1 MSKRK
6 NTSPGF
12 EKIAQTRELPPLVL
26 DQKWHQLFLDGSKP
40 VKVAK
45 LEQKVS
51 GHLSRQGHLT
61 QELKEL
67 KSLKNKLMKNI
78 VANMDEIGEQ
88 GQETGRLQENR
99 RLITEINQRMDSCRG
114 ELDKLQDTMRQDN
127 EQLMAETLEYC
138 YGIMNSNE
146 KEQEELAQWIAKT
159 RTELKV
165 KIIRKD
171 AIEDQSR
178 AIYAYLHDIFGA
190 QVIGAFDLKY
200 GEEYK
205 RTKK

>member
-1 MSKRK
+1 M
-6 NTSPGF
+6 
-12 EKIAQTRELPPLVL
+12 
-26 DQKWHQLFLDGSKP
+26 
-40 VKVAK
+40 
-45 LEQKVS
+45 
-51 GHLSRQGHLT
+51 T

-78 VANMDEIGEQ
+78 VANMDEIGET
-88 GQETGRLQENR
+88 GQETRKLQEDR
-99 RLITEINQRMDSCRG
+99 RLITEINQRMDSCRQ
-114 ELDKLQDTMRQDN
+114 ELDELQELMKKDN
-127 EQLMAETLEYC
+127 EELMTETLEYC

-159 RTELKV
+159 RTELKI

-205 RTKK
+205 KANK